1 MSFLPRL
8 KAVALDVVAALINP
22 HQAVQCERQFGR
34 GRDVGGKLAVSTVTP
49 RVTLL

>member
-1 MSFLPRL
+1 MI
-8 KAVALDVVAALINP
+8 AAALINP

-34 GRDVGGKLAVSTVTP
+34 GRGVGGKLAVSTVTP

>member
-1 MSFLPRL
+1 MI
-8 KAVALDVVAALINP
+8 AAALIKP
-22 HQAVQCERQFGR
+22 HQAVKCERH